1 MHVKAYFVKLVEYVK
16 VACQFDEGVEFKVC
30 KGEDGWV
37 EGKVCDCGFEMLE
50 GGDCSSSALV

>member
-1 MHVKAYFVKLVEYVK
+1 MKLVEYVK

-30 KGEDGWV
+30 EGEDGWV